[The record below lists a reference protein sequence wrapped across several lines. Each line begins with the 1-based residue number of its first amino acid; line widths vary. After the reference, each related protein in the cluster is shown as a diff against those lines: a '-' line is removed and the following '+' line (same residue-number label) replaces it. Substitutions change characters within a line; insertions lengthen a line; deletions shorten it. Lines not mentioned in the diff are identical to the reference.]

1 MEVNTKKIKKSLNDA
16 TLPFLK
22 DLVGVHR
29 AGNRLPKINLFF
41 PIRPVI
47 ASGLVWHIVLEK
59 ASLRCKVPFITTFR
73 FLNV

>member
-1 MEVNTKKIKKSLNDA
+1 MM
-16 TLPFLK
+16 PFLK

-59 ASLRCKVPFITTFR
+59 ASLRCKVLPSDSGMYSRTLILACIKMILLSR
-73 FLNV
+73 N